1 MMFIPSNVKITKTKL
16 YSGDLRVDYNNT
28 FTDNFNETKEL
39 YFNVDF
45 SVDVNV

>member
-28 FTDNFNETKEL
+28 FKDDNYNMKEL
-39 YFNVDF
+39 FFNVDF
-45 SVDVNV
+45 SADVNV